1 MLILVVDGSM
11 LVTERMTEGLSEV
24 RNISSIH
31 RALFYE
37 EAQKLLKENKYDIV
51 VVDND
56 FPGNESLQL
65 LKEIKIVSEKSRVI
79 VLFTQT
85 SNYIQDYYRSLGVD
99 FFFDKYYDLEK
110 VYEIIDGM

>member
-51 VVDND
+51 QQMTLNI
-56 FPGNESLQL
+56 FNYHGWL
-65 LKEIKIVSEKSRVI
+65 VSKVQRISYRQYVEK
-79 VLFTQT
+79 
-85 SNYIQDYYRSLGVD
+85 
-99 FFFDKYYDLEK
+99 K
-110 VYEIIDGM
+110 VKKGMLVEV